1 MYIKS
6 AILFFESGSG
16 SHLRVAGKTLN
27 SRSKLVQI
35 AEDLKLPFS
44 AIKDR
49 KRELTDEVSRYVIIE
64 FKVRFMCSFISVCI
78 N

>member
-1 MYIKS
+1 VICD
-6 AILFFESGSG
+6 GSG

-44 AIKDR
+44 AIKDKLMHDYFNMIFR
-49 KRELTDEVSRYVIIE
+49 EKKRIDWPTVVS
-64 FKVRFMCSFISVCI
+64 
-78 N
+78 